1 MLYKVYEYIYY
12 QIIVLLKK
20 IVIVFLL
27 PNTNLDLHNTL
38 FKGYSELF
46 AYWNN
51 EK

>member
-20 IVIVFLL
+20 ILIVFLL
-27 PNTNLDLHNTL
+27 PNTNFDLHNTL

-46 AYWNN
+46 AY
-51 EK
+51 